1 MIQRNFEILLTRV
14 TPLSHYNTSS
24 LAVLQ
29 WLNEMLRM
37 RQVDVRKKE
46 MEGVYWATALDFLY
60 WALRNGDAKYIERKI
75 SARTNGE
82 ILFRNGWQLRTR
94 RY

>member
-1 MIQRNFEILLTRV
+1 MIQRKFEILLTRV
-14 TPLSHYNTSS
+14 TPMSHTNTSS
-24 LAVLQ
+24 MAVSG
-29 WLNEMLRM
+29 WLSEMPRM
-37 RQVDVRKKE
+37 RQSGVRKKE
-46 MEGVYWATALDFLY
+46 VEGVYWAIALDFLY
-60 WALRNGDAKYIERKI
+60 WALRSGDAKYTERKI